1 MVLSDI
7 RLPDASGYEVFSKT
21 REIMPDVPVIL
32 MTGFGY
38 DPDHTIVRA
47 SADGVQGI
55 LLKPFRTS
63 QLIEAIRHALHVE
76 PSGRTA

>member
-1 MVLSDI
+1 MLSDI
-7 RLPDASGYEVFSKT
+7 KLPDANGYEVFTKA
-21 REIMPDVPVIL
+21 REVLPEVPVVL

-55 LLKPFRTS
+55 LLKPFRTD
-63 QLIEAIRHALHVE
+63 QFVEAIRHALLGKSTQS
-76 PSGRTA
+76 P

>member
-1 MVLSDI
+1 MVVSDI
-7 RLPDASGYEVFSKT
+7 RLPDASGYEDFMKT
-21 REIMPDVPVIL
+21 REVLPDVPVIL

-63 QLIEAIRHALHVE
+63 QLIDAVRNAVVATA
-76 PSGRTA
+76 GRNA

>member
-1 MVLSDI
+1 L
-7 RLPDASGYEVFSKT
+7 
-21 REIMPDVPVIL
+21 PDVPVIL

-63 QLIEAIRHALHVE
+63 QLIEAVRNAI
-76 PSGRTA
+76 TT

>member
-1 MVLSDI
+1 MVVSDI
-7 RLPDASGYEVFSKT
+7 RLPDASGYEVFTKT
-21 REIMPDVPVIL
+21 RQMMPDVPVIL

-63 QLIEAIRHALHVE
+63 QLVEAVRNALAAGV
-76 PSGRTA
+76 PRRTT